1 MRLLRTAWERA
12 ALYLPM
18 LLMGLLAL
26 GTYWLVR
33 STPVFAPPPPDRPPR
48 HEPDYFARQF
58 SLKSFDASGR
68 VRSEIVGAEAR
79 HYRDN
84 DTLEIDQVR
93 IRSFDEKGHVTVATA
108 DRTLT
113 NSDASQ
119 VQLIGNALVVREAVG
134 QAQPR
139 MSIRSEVLFADL
151 DNERVRT
158 DKPVELTRGQD
169 RVTADGMDYDNI
181 EQVLQ
186 LSGRVRGVLMPRK

>member
-58 SLKSFDASGR
+58 SLKSFDAGGR

-108 DRTLT
+108 DRALT

-119 VQLIGNALVVREAVG
+119 VQLIGNALVVREEVG

-139 MSIRSEVLFADL
+139 MSIRSEYLFADL